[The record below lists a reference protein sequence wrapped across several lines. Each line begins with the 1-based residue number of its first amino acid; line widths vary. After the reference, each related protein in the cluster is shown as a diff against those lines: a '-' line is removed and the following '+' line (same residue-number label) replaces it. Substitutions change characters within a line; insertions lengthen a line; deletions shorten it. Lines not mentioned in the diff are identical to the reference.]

1 VRKKKNKES
10 VLQRRATYRMYPT
23 RAQEKTLFAWLDL
36 HRELY
41 NAAIEERREA
51 WKLHKTTIQYQ
62 DQQNQLPELK
72 ELRPELVPLGSHAL
86 QETCRRVQRA
96 YDAFFRR
103 LNDGETPG
111 FPRFK
116 SQDRYYGWT
125 WPDPAGWDLRTSKT
139 GRKAVLDVPTLGEIK
154 LRGKAGYAGR
164 PVTCT
169 VTRRRGIW
177 EASIVMEMPK
187 PGVEERPLRRGGSET
202 LAFDWGIETFATVS
216 DGDKIENPR
225 PLKHALESLAKA
237 QRELARKKKGSRRRG
252 KAKAAVRRIYRD
264 VSHQRKEFLHQESAK
279 LVKRAAFLATEKLD
293 TKKMVES
300 ERAGSTLRRSILD
313 GSPATFLA
321 MCRYKAE
328 EAGIRYVEVETREA
342 KPSQRCPKCFELC
355 GKKELWERRHEC
367 PRCGEDAPR
376 DLAAA
381 KVILEWAQGRR
392 PSGPE
397 RAEDRGGKGKPFPKK
412 RETACLA
419 RSASVR

>member
-1 VRKKKNKES
+1 MRPRKNKED

-23 RAQEKTLFAWLDL
+23 KAQEKTLFGWLDL

-51 WKLHKTTIQYQ
+51 WKLHKVTIQYQ

-86 QETCRRVQRA
+86 QETCRRVDRA
-96 YDAFFRR
+96 YKAFFRR
-103 LNDGETPG
+103 LKVGETPG

-116 SQDRYYGWT
+116 SRDRFHGWT
-125 WPDPAGWDLRTSKT
+125 WPDPAGWRLRTSEAS
-139 GRKAVLDVPTLGEIK
+139 RKATLDIPTLGEIK
-154 LRGKAGYAGR
+154 LRGQARRAGR

-169 VTRRRGIW
+169 VTRRHGVW
-177 EASIVMEMPK
+177 EVSVVLDIQK
-187 PGVEERPLRRGGSET
+187 PGIGEPPVRRGGSEV
-202 LAFDWGIETFATVS
+202 LAFDWGIETFATLS
-216 DGDKIENPR
+216 DGGSVENPR
-225 PLKHALESLAKA
+225 PLKHALDSVAKA
-237 QRELARKKKGSRRRG
+237 QRELSRKKKGSRRRR
-252 KAKAAVRRIYRD
+252 KAKAAVRRIHRN
-264 VSHQRKEFLHQESAK
+264 VSSQRKEFLHQESAK
-279 LVKRAAFLATEKLD
+279 LVKRASFLATEKLD

-313 GSPATFLA
+313 GSPATFLS

-328 EAGIRYVEVETREA
+328 EAGIRYEEVETREA
-342 KPSQRCPKCFELC
+342 KPSQRCPSCFRLC

-367 PRCGEDAPR
+367 PWCGQDAPR

-381 KVILEWAQGRR
+381 KVILQWAQGRL
-392 PSGPE
+392 PGPE
-397 RAEDRGGKGKPFPKK
+397 RAEDRGGEGEPSPKK